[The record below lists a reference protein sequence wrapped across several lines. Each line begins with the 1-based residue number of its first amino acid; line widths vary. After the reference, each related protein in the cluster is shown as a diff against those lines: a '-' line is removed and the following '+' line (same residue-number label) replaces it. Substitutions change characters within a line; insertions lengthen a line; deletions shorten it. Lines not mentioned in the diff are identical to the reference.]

1 MNKEALYLMSRYR
14 ATGLAAVGAVVALV
28 AAACGGSSGGSGGGS
43 SGGST
48 SSSSSASGFN
58 AAVNSTVNPSTHK
71 GGTIT
76 YANSSAP
83 DSTDAGNTY
92 YAFNLNF
99 TRLYATPL
107 TTYKSCPGA
116 CGTSIVP
123 ALATTL
129 GVASNGNKTWTYHL
143 KSGVKFEDGSPV
155 TSADV
160 KYAVER
166 TFDRSVLP
174 NGPSYFASLLA
185 GNAAKYPGPFKDK
198 KGNLTAITTP
208 NATTIVFNLKQ
219 PFADFNYVVAFPQTA
234 PVPPNKD
241 TGANYQEHPQS
252 TGPYKFQSFQLNKQ
266 YTLVPNPMWNPA
278 WDPQVKQL
286 ASKVVVN
293 LNVNANDIDNRLLA
307 GDIQMDQAGSGVQ
320 AAARARILSSSSL
333 KASSDDPVTGFM
345 WFYYINT
352 KVPPLNNVHCRMAVE
367 FAANKTNLQTAYGG
381 PVAGG
386 DIASTAMPPTVLG
399 YTKFDF
405 YHALTKPG
413 GDAASAK
420 QQLKLCGHPNGF
432 STNIAFRSDRPR
444 EVASSQALQASL
456 NSVGIKTTL
465 KGYTAANYYG
475 TFAGVPNY
483 VHSHQL
489 GLLAGGWGPDWPDMY
504 GWGWALF
511 DGQAIVPAG
520 NANISELNDA
530 HVNSLFKTLEASS
543 SQSTRNSISAQIDQQ
558 VMRDAVMLPAVYSK
572 ALLYRSPSLTNVS
585 VNRYYGMY
593 NYGILGTKG

>member
-1 MNKEALYLMSRYR
+1 MNKEALYLMMSRYR
-14 ATGLAAVGAVVALV
+14 ATGLAAAGAAVVALV
-28 AAACGGSSGGSGGGS
+28 AAACGGSSGGGGS
-43 SGGST
+43 GSGSGST
-48 SSSSSASGFN
+48 SSAKFN
-58 AAVNSTVNPSTHK
+58 QGVNSVVNPSSHK
-71 GGTIT
+71 GGTIV
-76 YANSSAP
+76 YDNSSAP

-116 CGTSIVP
+116 CGATIVP
-123 ALATTL
+123 GLATAL
-129 GVASNGNKTWTYHL
+129 GTASNGNKTWTFHL
-143 KSGVKFEDGSPV
+143 KSGVKFEDGQTV

-185 GNAAKYPGPFKDK
+185 GNAATYKGPYKDK
-198 KGNLTAITTP
+198 KGSLTAIATP
-208 NATTIVFNLKQ
+208 NATTIVFHLNE

-241 TGANYQEHPQS
+241 TGANYQQHPQS

-266 YTLVPNPMWNPA
+266 YTLVPNPMWQPS

-286 ASKVVVN
+286 ASKIIVN

-333 KASSDDPVTGFM
+333 KNSSDDPVNGFM
-345 WFYYINT
+345 WFFYLNT

-381 PVAGG
+381 PYGG
-386 DIASTAMPPTVLG
+386 DIAHTAMPPTVAG
-399 YTKFDF
+399 YSNFDL
-405 YHALTKPG
+405 YHALSMPS
-413 GDAASAK
+413 GDIAAAK
-420 QQLKLCGHPNGF
+420 AQLKLCGHPSGF
-432 STNIAFRSDRPR
+432 STNIAYRSDRPR
-444 EVASSQALQASL
+444 EVASATALQASL

-483 VHSHQL
+483 VHSHDL
-489 GLLAGGWGPDWPDMY
+489 GILAGGWGPDWPDMY

-511 DGQAIVPAG
+511 DGKSIVPAG
-520 NANISELNDA
+520 NANISELNDP
-530 HVNSLFKTLEASS
+530 HINNLFKQLEATS
-543 SQSTRNSISAQIDQQ
+543 SQATRNSISAQIDMD
-558 VMRDAVMLPAVYSK
+558 VMKDAVMLPAVYSK
-572 ALLYRSPSLTNVS
+572 ALLYRSPALTNVY
-585 VNRYYGMY
+585 VQRYYGMY
-593 NYGILGTKG
+593 NYGVLGTKG